1 MASWT
6 QDTVIESP
14 SEHSNILSPRDE
26 YEVSHRL
33 QTLEEKIGNILKK
46 ACQQKDLPIQED
58 ERAPYPEKDDSES
71 STEML
76 KLLQSME
83 TKLNCIETC
92 LEKDKGR
99 LLTTTPEQNEGVSD
113 KFLYTVLGNVTDV
126 DWKHLMRILG
136 LIDPEMEGIK
146 RRHLSDVKEQKYQ
159 MLQLIKQ
166 KKREKG
172 ETPGVTPQH
181 LLSWAE
187 QEDIPLKQSLKQLDI
202 ESETHLK

>member
-14 SEHSNILSPRDE
+14 PEHSNIISPRDE

-46 ACQQKDLPIQED
+46 ACQQKEVPIQED
-58 ERAPYPEKDDSES
+58 DRAPYPEKDDSDS

-113 KFLYTVLGNVTDV
+113 KFLYSVLGNVTD
-126 DWKHLMRILG
+126 
-136 LIDPEMEGIK
+136 
-146 RRHLSDVKEQKYQ
+146 
-159 MLQLIKQ
+159 
-166 KKREKG
+166 
-172 ETPGVTPQH
+172 PGVTPQH

-187 QEDIPLKQSLKQLDI
+187 QDVPLKQGLKQLDI
-202 ESETHLK
+202 ESEIKESRLPARNTISTDL